1 MSSPR
6 TSEARE
12 SFSDKTPSELVRLLI
27 RGEDRVPRALI
38 DECAQRG
45 EAMLDELDAIL
56 QKDYYWGDDL
66 GLGEWWLRLHAV
78 MILGLM
84 PHETAGELLVG
95 YMERMD
101 GTGDEDLDEWFF
113 GYWPALFRNKPV
125 TIVPALR
132 AFAEDVARDVFLR
145 ANAINAAIALSE
157 WRSPAALDE
166 ALAWAAHIAF
176 DDDEDDDVRMLT
188 GSTLLDYA
196 RPEYREGLEALADV
210 ELGFTAVFTR
220 DEIEQQYAAGPGEH
234 EWDRLSDPWSFY
246 TPDAIA
252 ERQARWTQ
260 EELDSGEETF
270 EDEPGE
276 TYVRPSPK
284 IGRNDLCPC
293 GSGKKYKKCCMPQ

>member
-1 MSSPR
+1 MNSPPP
-6 TSEARE
+6 SEARE
-12 SFSDKTPSELVRLLI
+12 SFSDKTPSELIHLLI

-56 QKDYYWGDDL
+56 QKDYYWSDDL
-66 GLGEWWLRLHAV
+66 GEGEWWLRLHAV

-84 PHETAGELLVG
+84 SHETAGELLVG
-95 YMERMD
+95 YMQRMD
-101 GTGDEDLDEWFF
+101 EAGDENLDEWFF

-125 TIVPALR
+125 SIVPALR
-132 AFAEDVARDVFLR
+132 AFAEDGARGIFLR
-145 ANAINAAIALSE
+145 VNALDAAVALSE
-157 WRSPAALDE
+157 HSNPAALDE
-166 ALAWAAHIAF
+166 ALAWVAHIAF
-176 DDDEDDDVRMLT
+176 DDNEDEEVRMFT

-196 RPEYREGLEALADV
+196 RPEYRKGLEALADL
-210 ELGFTAVFTR
+210 EPEFGAVFTR

-252 ERQARWTQ
+252 ERQARWAA
-260 EELDSGEETF
+260 EELDDDTF
-270 EDEPGE
+270 EDAPGE

-284 IGRNDLCPC
+284 IGRNDPCPC